1 MDFECVTDQLAFP
14 EGPVAMADGSVLAVE
29 MRNGR
34 LSRVLAEGRVEV
46 VAELGGSP
54 NGAAIGPDGAAYVC
68 NNGGL
73 TFVDAGPGLVV
84 PGHYPESYVGGSIQ
98 RVDLTTGA
106 FSTLY
111 DGCDGRP
118 LRAPNDIVFDADGG
132 FWFTDYGKSDDW
144 TLDRGYLV
152 YARPDGSAI
161 RRVRGGLLGPNGVGL
176 SPDGATLYVAET
188 YTGRLWAMEVTGP
201 GQLGPS
207 PAPWMP
213 GRLIATLPGHQMIDS
228 LAVEAAGRIC
238 VAGGPDGGVT
248 VFAPDGGHEHI
259 RLPGEIVV
267 TNICF
272 AGADMR
278 DAYITA
284 SGSGRLYRT
293 RWPRPGLKLSFNA

>member
-1 MDFECVTDQLAFP
+1 
-14 EGPVAMADGSVLAVE
+14 
-29 MRNGR
+29 MRNRPTGLSRGAGGDGGWFGAGCRDAQWALVPRPCGGARRGRGRAGR
-34 LSRVLAEGRVEV
+34 LTQRRGDRARR
-46 VAELGGSP
+46 
-54 NGAAIGPDGAAYVC
+54 
-68 NNGGL
+68 GGL
-73 TFVDAGPGLVV
+73 CLQQWRADLRRRGP
-84 PGHYPESYVGGSIQ
+84 
-98 RVDLTTGA
+98 RARRAGA